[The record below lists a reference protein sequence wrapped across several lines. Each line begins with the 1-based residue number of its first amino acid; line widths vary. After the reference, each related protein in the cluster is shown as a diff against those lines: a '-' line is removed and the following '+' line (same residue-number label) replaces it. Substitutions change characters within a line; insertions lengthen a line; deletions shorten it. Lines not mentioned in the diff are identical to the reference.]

1 MRESRYQ
8 FIHVA
13 IYVAIY
19 VAAIAAA
26 SLAMWGTQ

>member
-8 FIHVA
+8 FVHVA
-13 IYVAIY
+13 IYVVIY

-26 SLAMWGTQ
+26 VLAMWGTQ